1 MSKIKVIKAIN
12 YPIYIGEASF
22 TRLNKYI
29 NSFEFKYS
37 KFLILLDENVKQFCL
52 PVLIKN
58 ADKLKFS
65 EIIEIKSGEEN
76 KTIETCKLLWQKLID
91 LKADRKSVFINLGG
105 GVISDM
111 GGFVAST
118 HMRGIKYINI
128 PTTLLSQVDAS
139 IGGKVGV
146 NQNKLKNQIGL
157 FSNPEAVFINHVF
170 LKTLPEKQLLSGF
183 SEIIKHAL
191 IADANYWKL
200 IKKQPVDKIREWE
213 DIILRSIEIKNE
225 IVKND
230 PKEEN
235 LRKVLNFGH
244 TFGHAFETF
253 SLKFN
258 CKSLSHGEAV
268 AMGMICESFLSHKIA
283 GLPQSQLDEIVKYI
297 LSNFEY
303 YKINKNNINEIFN
316 FMVHDKK
323 RENNN
328 LNFTLIS
335 SIGKAVINQNCSNDF
350 IKQCIDYYCSIS
362 ELL

>member
-12 YPIYIGEASF
+12 YPVYIGKDSF
-22 TRLNKYI
+22 ILLNKSI
-29 NSFEFKYS
+29 NSQEFSYS
-37 KFLILLDENVKQFCL
+37 NFFVLIDENVKQFCL

-65 EIIEIKSGEEN
+65 EIIEIKIGEEN

-91 LKADRKSVFINLGG
+91 LKADRKSVLINLGG

-118 HMRGIKYINI
+118 YMRGVKYINI

-146 NQNKLKNQIGL
+146 NQDKLKNQIGL
-157 FSNPEAVFINHVF
+157 FSNPEAVFINPVF

-183 SEIIKHAL
+183 AEIIKHAL

-213 DIILRSIEIKNE
+213 DIILRSVEIKNE

-230 PKEEN
+230 PEEEN

-258 CKSLSHGEAV
+258 CESLSHGEAV

-328 LNFTLIS
+328 LNFTLIP
-335 SIGKAVINQNCSNDF
+335 SIGKAVINQNCSNDL
-350 IKQCIDYYCSIS
+350 IKQCIDYYCSI
-362 ELL
+362 